1 MKKLLLTGIFLFMA
15 VGAVRAVVSDSLT
28 ARAALL
34 AARGDVGE
42 LRPLY
47 RQHAA
52 GFPVYVRLYCD
63 MALSRADGHYGR
75 MIACID
81 SLVRHYPRQ
90 LRTNG
95 RLALAELKAEGL
107 RQEGRYAEMRDYC
120 RQEEAYF
127 RKKRVE
133 ADRLDVLRHYAD
145 KGSRLAGDSPR
156 ARLLGLADRGLVF
169 LLKRDFG
176 KAAGQLDGY
185 ARLTCGLVLGRAF
198 RHEAEA
204 VACADSLLRL
214 YADSL
219 DAEQATLCLK
229 TQAEGLIR
237 KGAWRE
243 LGDFVR
249 RGGGIQRPHGA
260 PLAYYGRLAE
270 ALADCPPFRLE
281 RPGCDCSVGITYEW
295 PLTVGLR
302 LNGGPSRPYLLDTGQ
317 GRTLVPEA
325 EARAGGMTLLD
336 DTLSIA
342 SPAGMLDVC
351 PALAGRIA
359 VGDMVLHNLLVYVVL
374 DSNEVGEP
382 YSRVFGTD
390 DLMRFGV
397 VDFYPE
403 KIIFPHERRQ
413 LPGTGPDLCVSEVN
427 TLRLCASAGGDDYTF
442 SFDTGCPE
450 NVLSGAVFPPAGT
463 DVRNFSLLSAGRQLP
478 VHDLQLGEGKA
489 ADHAGLLGVP
499 FLHSFDR
506 LILDFHRMKM
516 VPGKEREYERL
527 TVLDYLND
535 NDPFSLERN
544 VRPLRLMAADEVERN
559 FVDLA
564 VGTGKNRPLEVAE
577 TAARLDSV
585 LDGRAPDD
593 AHLTVLEARMTAL
606 VALGRYAEAAA
617 VGRKILAGRYYSG
630 EAAAAVAARAGICE
644 AAAACPAS
652 SLEAGNDEAF
662 LPFVTG
668 KDGGSYISA
677 EMNGKEMLVCV
688 DPSEHWTSISDKTAR
703 RLKADRLG
711 KNGEVGLIRELRLGT
726 FTVRNVLCRILPD
739 KEAPV
744 SLGFNVLG
752 LLPQMEFGRE
762 GVRLFRRERTDAA
775 AGCSLCFDGRLFV
788 QGETRTKF
796 VSLALTRHGRNSIR
810 SFGEAPVCLGGVSVP
825 AADFVPGDYMVGKA
839 WMDGQ
844 ISIDYLLTR
853 IPRLVLDFRNMRL
866 VTE

>member
-1 MKKLLLTGIFLFMA
+1 MA
-15 VGAVRAVVSDSLT
+15 VGVVRAALSDSLT

-34 AARGDVGE
+34 AARGDAGE

-47 RQHAA
+47 RQHA
-52 GFPVYVRLYCD
+52 GSFPVYVRLYCD

-81 SLVRHYPRQ
+81 SLVRHFPRQ

-107 RQEGRYAEMRDYC
+107 RQEGRYGEMRDYC

-133 ADRLDVLRHYAD
+133 AVRLDVLRHYAD
-145 KGSRLAGDSPR
+145 KGGRLAGDSPR

-169 LLKRDFG
+169 RLRQDFS
-176 KAAGQLDGY
+176 KVAGQLDGY

-198 RHEAEA
+198 RREAEA
-204 VACADSLLRL
+204 AACADSLLCL

-219 DAEQATLCLK
+219 DAEQTTLCLK
-229 TQAEGLIR
+229 TQAEFLIR
-237 KGAWRE
+237 KGAWRG
-243 LGDFVR
+243 LGDLVR
-249 RGGGIQRPHGA
+249 RAGAVRRPHGA

-270 ALADCPPFRLE
+270 ALAGCPPFRLE
-281 RPGCDCSVGITYEW
+281 RPERDCSAGITYEW

-317 GRTLVPEA
+317 GRTLVPED
-325 EARAGGMTLLD
+325 EARANGMTLLD

-351 PALAGRIA
+351 PALAERIG

-374 DSNEVGEP
+374 DGNEVEEP

-390 DLMRFGV
+390 DLMRFGA

-403 KIIFPHERRQ
+403 KIVFPYEWRQ
-413 LPGTGPDLCVSEVN
+413 ASGQGPDLCVSEVN
-427 TLRLCASAGGDDYTF
+427 TLRLHAAAGGNDYTF

-450 NVLSGAVFPPAGT
+450 NILSGAVFPSLET
-463 DVRNFSLLSAGRQLP
+463 DVRNFRLLSAGRYLP
-478 VHDLQLGEGKA
+478 VHDLQLSEGKA

-499 FLHSFDR
+499 FLHSFDCLR
-506 LILDFHRMKM
+506 LDFGRMKM
-516 VPGKEREYERL
+516 VPGKEHEFVRR
-527 TVLDYLND
+527 TVLDYLSD
-535 NDPFSLERN
+535 DDPFSLERN
-544 VRPLRLMAADEVERN
+544 VRPLRLMAADEVERD

-577 TAARLDSV
+577 TADRLDRV

-617 VGRKILAGRYYSG
+617 VGRKILSGRYYSG
-630 EAAAAVAARAGICE
+630 EAAAAVTGWISICE

-652 SLEAGNDEAF
+652 SLEAGTEETF
-662 LPFVTG
+662 LPFMTG
-668 KDGGSYISA
+668 KDGGSYVSA

-688 DPSEHWTSISDKTAR
+688 DPSAQWTSIPDKAAR

-711 KNGEVGLIRELRLGT
+711 KSGEVGLIRELCLGG

-739 KEAPV
+739 KDAPV

-752 LLPQMEFGRE
+752 RIPQVEFGRG
-762 GVRLFRRERTDAA
+762 GVRLFRRERTDAD

-788 QGETRTKF
+788 QGETRTKY

-810 SFGEAPVCLGGVSVP
+810 TFGEAPVSLGGVSVP
-825 AADFVPGDYMVGKA
+825 AADFVPGDYVVGEAKT
-839 WMDGQ
+839 DGL

-853 IPRLVLDFRNMRL
+853 VPRLVFDFRNMRL

>member
-1 MKKLLLTGIFLFMA
+1 MA
-15 VGAVRAVVSDSLT
+15 VGTVRAAVSDSLT

-47 RQHAA
+47 RQHA
-52 GFPVYVRLYCD
+52 GSFPVYVRLYCD

-81 SLVRHYPRQ
+81 SLVRHYPRR
-90 LRTNG
+90 LGTNG

-133 ADRLDVLRHYAD
+133 AVRLDILRHYAD
-145 KGSRLAGDSPR
+145 KGGRLAGDSPR

-169 LLKRDFG
+169 NLRQDFG
-176 KAAGQLDGY
+176 KTAGQLDGY

-198 RHEAEA
+198 RREAQA

-219 DAEQATLCLK
+219 DAEQTTLCLK
-229 TQAEGLIR
+229 TQAEALIR
-237 KGAWRE
+237 KGAWHE

-249 RGGGIQRPHGA
+249 RGVGMQRPHGA
-260 PLAYYGRLAE
+260 PLAYYGRLAA

-281 RPGCDCSVGITYEW
+281 RPERDCSVGVTYEW

-302 LNGGPSRPYLLDTGQ
+302 LNGGPLLPYLLDTGQ

-325 EARAGGMTLLD
+325 QARMSGMTLLD

-351 PALAGRIA
+351 PALAGRIE

-374 DSNEVGEP
+374 DSNKVGEP
-382 YSRVFGTD
+382 YSRVLGTD
-390 DLMRFGV
+390 DLMRLGM

-403 KIIFPHERRQ
+403 KIVFPQEGRQ
-413 LPGTGPDLCVSEVN
+413 TAGDGPDLCVSEVN
-427 TLRLCASAGGDDYTF
+427 TLRLHAVAGGSDYTF

-450 NVLSGAVFPPAGT
+450 NVLSGAVFSPSDT
-463 DVRNFSLLSAGRQLP
+463 DVRNFRLLSAGRYLP
-478 VHDLQLGEGKA
+478 VYDLQLGEGKA

-499 FLHSFDR
+499 FLHSFDHLR
-506 LILDFHRMKM
+506 LDFGRMKM
-516 VPGKEREYERL
+516 VPGKEREFVRF
-527 TVLDYLND
+527 TVLDYLSD

-544 VRPLRLMAADEVERN
+544 VRPLRLMAADEVERD

-606 VALGRYAEAAA
+606 VALGRYAGAAA
-617 VGRKILAGRYYSG
+617 VGRKILADRYYSG
-630 EAAAAVAARAGICE
+630 AAAEAVAKRVGICE

-652 SLEAGNDEAF
+652 SLEAGSDETV
-662 LPFVTG
+662 LPFETG
-668 KDGGSYISA
+668 KDGGSYVPA

-688 DPSEHWTSISDKTAR
+688 DPSAQWTSISDKTAR

-711 KNGEVGLIRELRLGT
+711 KNGEVGLIRELRLGA
-726 FTVRNVLCRILPD
+726 FTVRDVLCRILPD
-739 KEAPV
+739 KDAPV

-752 LLPQMEFGRE
+752 LIPQVEFGRE
-762 GVRLFRRERTDAA
+762 GVRLLRRERTDAG

-788 QGETRTKF
+788 QGETRTEY

-810 SFGEAPVCLGGVSVP
+810 KFGEAPVFLGGVSVP
-825 AADFVPGDYMVGKA
+825 AADFVPGDYMVGEA
-839 WMDGQ
+839 RMDGQ
-844 ISIDYLLTR
+844 VSIDYLLTR
-853 IPRLVLDFRNMRL
+853 VPRLVFDFRNMRL